1 MGNNS
6 RQRTLSIDTSTVHMT
21 ESQAINIEILIN
33 APASKTWRAL
43 TEPGL
48 MKQWMSEDPIEI
60 ISTWKVGS
68 PIMIKGHIHEVYFEN
83 TGRVLQFEP
92 CHVLCYEHLSSL
104 SKLPDEP
111 ASYTRIE
118 FKLQALANQTLLRLR
133 LSNFPTES
141 IYKHLK
147 FYWDSTAGILKK
159 FIEEQQTVTF
169 SRSRQ

>member
-1 MGNNS
+1 
-6 RQRTLSIDTSTVHMT
+6 
-21 ESQAINIEILIN
+21 
-33 APASKTWRAL
+33 
-43 TEPGL
+43 

-60 ISTWKVGS
+60 TSTWKIGEQVV
-68 PIMIKGHIHEVYFEN
+68 IKGHIHEVHFEN
-83 TGRVLQFEP
+83 TGKVLQFDP
-92 CHVLCYEHLSSL
+92 CHVLSYEHLSSL

-118 FKLQALANQTLLRLR
+118 FKLQALSNQTLLDLK

-147 FYWDSTAGILKK
+147 FYWDTTAGILKK
-159 FIEEQQTVTF
+159 FIEEQQAVEF